1 MFRGIT
7 LVSWSHRDGQAG
19 LKPGALWS
27 GLVWALTST
36 AFICAALLLW
46 VFMTAHQVYH
56 FSSIIMAGICLG
68 TLLGGGV
75 SGRTAGNLGW
85 LHGLLV
91 GFIFF
96 LVVTLLLV
104 VWNTGLPA
112 ALPAWLAHG
121 LVVVA
126 LSTLGGIIGVN
137 IPAARPKSPVTR
149 VRRNRFGG

>member
-19 LKPGALWS
+19 LKPGALWA
-27 GLVWALTST
+27 GVIWALTST

-56 FSSIIMAGICLG
+56 FSSIIMAGIWLG
-68 TLLGGGV
+68 TLLGGAV

-85 LHGLLV
+85 LHGLVV
-91 GFIFF
+91 GFIFY
-96 LVVTLLLV
+96 LAVTLLLA
-104 VWNTGLPA
+104 VWNTGLP

-121 LVVVA
+121 LVVA
-126 LSTLGGIIGVN
+126 LSTVGGIVGGN
-137 IPAARPKSPVTR
+137 IPVARPRSKATR
-149 VRRNRFGG
+149 MRRNPFGG